1 MAEEVEFGDNVTTK
15 KTKKQIGLNLYPPK
29 HSQSIQIRFIGSQQ
43 KIYQRW
49 NRDSRTFS
57 FSNFNKDGYSVRV
70 VSFVIDRADGKVK
83 AFLCSPSIWNQVG
96 CYGKEDDFKIYRE
109 GHGLQ
114 TKYIVDSMEGPDV
127 SQNILDRV
135 EITSNT
141 YSLSDI
147 FINQIKWELLDQ
159 EHEPID
165 NRFDILDL

>member
-29 HSQSIQIRFIGSQQ
+29 HGQSIQIRFIGSQQ

-57 FSNFNKDGYSVRV
+57 FSNFNKEGYSVRI
-70 VSFVIDRADGKVK
+70 VSFVVDREDGKVK
-83 AFLCSPSIWNQVG
+83 AFLCPPSIWNQVG
-96 CYGKEDDFKIYRE
+96 RYGKEDDFKICRE
-109 GHGLQ
+109 GYGLQ
-114 TKYIVDSMEGPDV
+114 TKYMVDSLEGPEV

-135 EITSNT
+135 EITSNV

-147 FINQIKWELLDQ
+147 FVHQMKWELLDK